1 MMRIL
6 EPRLQAPLRAL
17 AIVILAICPSM
28 ALQARTLYVDLG
40 LAATCTG
47 TTYSVSAHSCTGADG
62 LGYSAPNAAIA
73 AMLPGDSVIMRAGVY
88 TTPLV
93 VSHSGTPDAHLLITV
108 YPGEIVVIDAGATA
122 TGTSAVWV
130 QSQSYVDI
138 SGLVIRNA
146 PYYGFKGDASTNVT
160 FSDSEVAFSGAGG
173 IIFQSASNV
182 IVSHCRVHHNNL
194 GGPSSAM
201 EAISIQD
208 TNQFQVTNSMVYD
221 NIKEGID
228 SKYGSTNGI
237 ISGNELY
244 RNHATNIYLDGTSY
258 ISVFDNISHDNVST
272 TSNYGISV
280 AMETPTGANWPT
292 RNISIHNNIF
302 YGNGAAIDFYLETPS
317 DSWCVFSNITITN
330 NTIADNNL
338 TNWGGIYL
346 MNGTARTFGP
356 GNTIQNN
363 IFWNNTVNGGA
374 RSIRDDAGVI
384 GLFTVMNNFFQ
395 QSAPSA
401 TNGTSSATSAQV
413 PFVNES
419 THDYHL
425 VIVTPARNAGTPAP
439 GITTDMDGIPVSS
452 PPDAGAFQYSTK

>member
-1 MMRIL
+1 MRIVK
-6 EPRLQAPLRAL
+6 QWQHNPLRTL
-17 AIVILAICPSM
+17 AIVTLAIFPST
-28 ALQARTLYVDLG
+28 ALYGGTLYVDPS
-40 LAATCTG
+40 LAANCTG
-47 TTYSVSAHSCTGADG
+47 TTYSISARSCSGTDG
-62 LGYSAPNAAIA
+62 LGYSAPNPAIA
-73 AMLPGDSVIMRAGVY
+73 AMHPGDTVIMRAGVY

-93 VSHSGTPDAHLLITV
+93 VTHSGTADGHLMITT
-108 YPGEIVVIDAGATA
+108 YPGDIVVIDATTA
-122 TGTSAVWV
+122 PSGTSAVWV

-146 PYYGFKGDASTNVT
+146 PYYGFKGDASRYVT
-160 FSDSEVAFSGAGG
+160 FSNSEVAFSGAGG
-173 IIFQSASNV
+173 IVFQSASNV
-182 IVSHCRVHHNNL
+182 IVSHCRVHNNNL

-208 TNQFQVTNSMVYD
+208 TNQFQVTNSLVYD
-221 NIKEGID
+221 NFKEGID

-244 RNHATNIYLDGTSY
+244 GNQAVNIYLDGTSY
-258 ISVFDNISHDNVST
+258 ISVFDNISHDNAST
-272 TSNYGISV
+272 TSNFGISI
-280 AMETPTGANWPT
+280 AMETPAGASWPSQ
-292 RNISIHNNIF
+292 NISIYNNIF
-302 YGNGAAIDFYLETPS
+302 YGNGAAIDFYLQTPG
-317 DSWCVFSNITITN
+317 DTWCVFSNITIAN

-338 TNWGGIYL
+338 LNWGGIWI
-346 MNGTARTFGP
+346 MNGSASNFGP

-384 GLFTVMNNFFQ
+384 GLFAVTNNFFQ

-401 TNGTSSATSAQV
+401 TNGTSFATSSQA

-425 VIVTPARNAGTPAP
+425 VSTTPARSSGTSIP
-439 GITTDMDGIPVSS
+439 GITADLDGIPVSS